1 MKLEFEEWTLV
12 EFNNLLVNEILATD
26 TFAEA
31 VDKIESEDLNYFYV
45 SMNKEDVEGAVDCEK
60 EIADQ
65 LKLRYVFVADICMYI
80 AIPKVYF

>member
-26 TFAEA
+26 TFDKA
-31 VDKIESEDLNYFYV
+31 VDKIENEDLNYFYIT
-45 SMNKEDVEGAVDCEK
+45 MNKEDVEDAVDCEK

-65 LKLRYVFVADICMYI
+65 LKLRYVFVVDICMYI

>member
-45 SMNKEDVEGAVDCEK
+45 SMNKEDVEDAVDCEK

-65 LKLRYVFVADICMYI
+65 LKLRYVFVVDICMYI

>member
-31 VDKIESEDLNYFYV
+31 VGKIESEDLSYFYV
-45 SMNKEDVEGAVDCEK
+45 SMNGEDIENAIDCEK

-65 LKLRYVFVADICMYI
+65 LKLKYVFVVDICMYI

>member
-31 VDKIESEDLNYFYV
+31 VDKIESEDLSYFYV
-45 SMNKEDVEGAVDCEK
+45 SMNKEDIESAVDCEK

-65 LKLRYVFVADICMYI
+65 LKLKYVFVVDICMYI
-80 AIPKVYF
+80 AISKVYF